1 MNYFYPLDQQSL
13 FTNRERELA
22 ELAHYR
28 QALHSSAAQHVALF
42 GLRRIGKT
50 LLLKEFLRR
59 TLAEDK
65 SVVPIYMD
73 FSYLSSSPENFTLGY
88 VGQICYWLL
97 ARGESDP
104 EPFLS
109 QSTLPTAVLQAGASD
124 LHDALK
130 PLLRE
135 LEKARP
141 DRQALLRQ
149 AFRFPHQVA
158 TARKSKLALI
168 FDEFQEIRTLANFPN
183 SRNAIALFRAE
194 LQSQSGLLY
203 ILAGSAVSV
212 LTDLLSDPAS
222 PLFTQFTRLPVGPFT
237 RDETGRLARKV
248 TSDLIGFDLGPVIHD
263 LTGGH
268 PFYTTAVCQR
278 LISLVEVMNRPVDA
292 DTVKQ
297 AFVVESLAPSGR
309 IYDFCRYVYDLS
321 LQKAVGY
328 GSLKAVLQLLAT
340 EEGLT
345 ASDVARRLRVTAASA
360 SDYLR
365 WLQEVDLVSE
375 HDRGY
380 YFRDPV
386 LRFWVANVVRG
397 VEVSL
402 TAEPLDLAGLI
413 ARLDTQFQRASEE
426 LGTAQESRIRELMR
440 CFAGQTVDGSL
451 LGASKPVTL
460 PTFQTVG
467 EYLSSDG
474 QVQLDALAEMVE
486 GDKWAVEVKWRN
498 KRVGVKELE
507 LLRQRAK
514 ELSAQAWFV
523 SKSGF
528 STQALAY
535 ARRHRMFVS
544 DAEAVEALQVLLK
557 V

>member
-1 MNYFYPLDQQSL
+1 
-13 FTNRERELA
+13 
-22 ELAHYR
+22 
-28 QALHSSAAQHVALF
+28 
-42 GLRRIGKT
+42 
-50 LLLKEFLRR
+50 
-59 TLAEDK
+59 
-65 SVVPIYMD
+65 MD
-73 FSYLSSSPENFTLGY
+73 FSYLSSSPENFSLGY

-104 EPFLS
+104 EPFLG

-149 AFRFPHQVA
+149 AFRFPRQVA
-158 TARKSKLALI
+158 TARQCKLALI

-194 LQSQSGLLY
+194 IQSQSGLLY

-212 LTDLLSDPAS
+212 LIDLLSGPGS
-222 PLFTQFTRLPVGPFT
+222 PLFAQFTRLPVGPFT
-237 RDETGRLARKV
+237 RDETSRLARKV
-248 TSDLIGFDLGPVIHD
+248 TSDLIGLDLGPVIHD

-278 LISLVEVMNRPVDA
+278 LVNLVEVMNRPMDA

-297 AFVVESLAPSGR
+297 AFVVEALAPSGR

-328 GSLKAVLQLLAT
+328 GSLKAVLQLLAM

-365 WLQEVDLVSE
+365 WLQEVDLITE
-375 HDRGY
+375 RDRGY
-380 YFRDPV
+380 FFRDPV
-386 LRFWVANVVRG
+386 LHFWVANVVRG

-440 CFAGQTVDGSL
+440 CFSGQTVDGSL

-460 PTFQTVG
+460 PTFKTVG
-467 EYLSSDG
+467 EYLSPDG
-474 QVQLDALAEMVE
+474 QVQLDALAETAE
-486 GDKWAVEVKWRN
+486 GDKWAAEVKWRN
-498 KRVGVKELE
+498 KRVGIKELE

-514 ELSAQAWFV
+514 DLAAQAWFV

-528 STQALAY
+528 SSEALTY
-535 ARRHRMFVS
+535 ARRHKIFVS
-544 DAEAVEALQVLLK
+544 DAEAVEALQMLHK
-557 V
+557 A

>member
-1 MNYFYPLDQQSL
+1 MNYFYPLDQQRL

-28 QALHSSAAQHVALF
+28 QALHGGAAQHVALF

-59 TLAEDK
+59 TLAKDK

-73 FSYLSSSPENFTLGY
+73 FSYLSSSPENFSLGY

-149 AFRFPHQVA
+149 AFRFPRQVA
-158 TARKSKLALI
+158 TARQCKLALI

-212 LTDLLSDPAS
+212 LTELLSDPGS
-222 PLFTQFTRLPVGPFT
+222 PLFAQFTRLPVGPFT

-248 TSDLIGFDLGPVIHD
+248 TSDLIGPDLGPVIHD

-268 PFYTTAVCQR
+268 PFYITAVCQR
-278 LISLVEVMNRPVDA
+278 LVNLVEVMNRPVDA

-297 AFVVESLAPSGR
+297 AFVVEALAPSGR

-340 EEGLT
+340 EDGLT
-345 ASDVARRLRVTAASA
+345 ASDVARRLRVTSASA

-365 WLQEVDLVSE
+365 WLQEVDLITE
-375 HDRGY
+375 RNRGY

-386 LRFWVANVVRG
+386 LRFWVAHVVRG

-451 LGASKPVTL
+451 VGASKPVTL

-467 EYLSSDG
+467 EYLSPDG
-474 QVQLDALAEMVE
+474 QMQLDALAETAE
-486 GDKWAVEVKWRN
+486 GDRWAAEVKWRN

-514 ELSAQAWFV
+514 ALSAQAWFV
-523 SKSGF
+523 SKLGF
-528 STQALAY
+528 SAKALTY
-535 ARRHRMFVS
+535 ARRHKIYVS
-544 DAEAVEALQVLLK
+544 DAEAIEAVQTLLK